1 MTTNRSSQRR
11 AKLPWLRTAASALLL
26 LTVLVASGCGSS
38 HRSDTR
44 RATVPTRTE
53 TVETTP
59 TGAKY
64 SYLAFVSARSGDVLR
79 VSDLEV
85 GAAASDGND
94 GWYVSGGFGLARMLP
109 NGKLDPSWGT
119 PDSRKIKTCGPLI
132 KSGSRLYLARWRD
145 TPAATAGTAP
155 QNSTTNNESGACVLG
170 ALDAAT
176 GKPIWTGKQPFSTNH
191 VFELVASSTRLYA
204 AGMFSSVGKAERQGL
219 ATFDAATGELLDWRA
234 PSLRIDSAGES
245 KPFVTALALT
255 GSRLYVGGSFNSI
268 DGKRRT
274 GLAALD
280 PSTGALL
287 PWKPPRITTY
297 AGIPFQI
304 AAAGDQFIVV
314 GDDGFAAVSL
324 SSGRELAWRSVF
336 SGTATRLTLDGSIL
350 YLGGN
355 IEHGFGTVG
364 NKDSDARYNLAALD
378 LESRRFTSWAPR
390 IDFEFVD
397 VGAIVPSGE
406 QVLVVGAYTNYLG

>member
-1 MTTNRSSQRR
+1 M
-11 AKLPWLRTAASALLL
+11 LLL
-26 LTVLVASGCGSS
+26 AVLVASSCGSS
-38 HRSDTR
+38 HRSDTG
-44 RATVPTRTE
+44 RATVPAQTE

-85 GAAASDGND
+85 GAAVADGND

-109 NGKLDPSWGT
+109 DGKLDSSWGT
-119 PDSRKIKTCGPLI
+119 RESRKIKTCGPLI
-132 KSGSRLYLARWRD
+132 KSGSRLYLARWRGI
-145 TPAATAGTAP
+145 PASTAGTAP
-155 QNSTTNNESGACVLG
+155 QSSTTNDENGVCVLG

-176 GKPIWTGKQPFSTNH
+176 GKPIWTGKQPFSKNR
-191 VFELVASSTRLYA
+191 VFELVASSTRLFA
-204 AGMFSSVGKAERQGL
+204 AGMFSSVGRAERQGL
-219 ATFDAATGELLDWRA
+219 AAFDAATGELLDWRA
-234 PSLRIDSAGES
+234 PSLRTDSAGES
-245 KPFVTALALT
+245 KPFATALALT
-255 GSRLYVGGSFNSI
+255 DSRLYVGGSFSSI

-287 PWKPPRITTY
+287 PWKPPVITTD
-297 AGIPFQI
+297 AGIPYQI
-304 AAAGDQFIVV
+304 TAAGDQFIVV
-314 GDDGFAAVSL
+314 GEDGFAAVSL
-324 SSGRELAWRSVF
+324 SSGRELAWRSAF

-364 NKDSDARYNLAALD
+364 SKNGDARYNLAALD
-378 LESRRFTSWAPR
+378 LESGRFTSWAPD
-390 IDFEFVD
+390 IGFKYVD
-397 VGAIVPSGE
+397 VGEIVPSGD
-406 QVLVVGAYTNYLG
+406 QVLVVGHYTDSIG